1 MWANG
6 ACCCLLFIKIKTFY
20 ARRFVLDLEVGTRL
34 TEVIKLADFYFF
46 ILAGTPCLS
55 VSDHKKN
62 GFRIT
67 WATDLFRISL
77 AARLRPCPFLQFHD
91 RAPKLAQKLRFSDL
105 RRMKGLFCNLHI
117 YKNCLRQSISIFPLW
132 SGTAELLW
140 KWWGKKH
147 FFLSYYNF
155 QVCMIPK
162 NINLLSHRFQGFCYS
177 WMTRVEGFGTL
188 VDKMILYFINN
199 IFKFCQFLYYHLQL

>member
-1 MWANG
+1 MKIEGVSSRTFVVVWFFVENVVFPRPLKSILVLHSSTMWANG

-67 WATDLFRISL
+67 WAHGQQTFFEFPWPRDSVHAPFSNFTTARQNSLKNSDFRT
-77 AARLRPCPFLQFHD
+77 C
-91 RAPKLAQKLRFSDL
+91 
-105 RRMKGLFCNLHI
+105 G
-117 YKNCLRQSISIFPLW
+117 
-132 SGTAELLW
+132 E
-140 KWWGKKH
+140 
-147 FFLSYYNF
+147 
-155 QVCMIPK
+155 
-162 NINLLSHRFQGFCYS
+162 
-177 WMTRVEGFGTL
+177 
-188 VDKMILYFINN
+188 
-199 IFKFCQFLYYHLQL
+199 